1 MNGLIGIVNGVLGV
15 LNVVLTPVLSLLDTA
30 LLAPLLKALGIQ
42 LGYAD
47 VQLLSASCDGNARL
61 VY

>member
-1 MNGLIGIVNGVLGV
+1 MITIVNGLLGV
-15 LNVVLTPVLSLLDTA
+15 LNLVLLPVLTALDTA
-30 LLAPLLKALGIQ
+30 VLGPLLKTLGIQ